1 VNHTQSVISEMRESL
16 IGRRVRLNYTSDPYT
31 RLKAG
36 DEGEVDYID
45 DIGTVFVKWDNGST
59 LGLVREAGDKYSL
72 L

>member
-1 VNHTQSVISEMRESL
+1 MRESL